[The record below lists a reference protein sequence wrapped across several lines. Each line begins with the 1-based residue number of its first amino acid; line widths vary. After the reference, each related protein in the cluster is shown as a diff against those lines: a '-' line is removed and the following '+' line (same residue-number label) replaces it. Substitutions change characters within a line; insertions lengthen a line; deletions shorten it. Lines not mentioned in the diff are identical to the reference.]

1 MLPYFRSMEAFF
13 DLSLPKS
20 WADLSDPQLLFFF
33 RQLATDK
40 PMAEIQTLCLCQ
52 WANVL
57 VRCRLYGSVYLVQHG
72 KQQATL
78 TLHQFVCAITALD
91 FLKSF
96 SPYPIRIRTIG
107 KVRPMEADF
116 QGVPFTGFISHRQ
129 HPLRMGFPRQLRP
142 LPSPLS
148 AHLCYRVL
156 LPPHRGYPIPSII
169 DIVNSIRLAKGNVF
183 AEWKQSDT
191 AKLFKDHGYKN
202 KKESSGYFF

>member
-13 DLSLPKS
+13 NLSLPKS

-78 TLHQFVCAITALD
+78 ILRQFVCAITAID
-91 FLKSF
+91 HLKSF
-96 SPYPIRIRTIG
+96 PPYTIRIRTFG
-107 KVRPMEADF
+107 KARPMEADF
-116 QGVPFTGFISHRQ
+116 QGVPFSSFISHRQ

-142 LPSPLS
+142 LQSSLPT
-148 AHLCYRVL
+148 HLRHRVL
-156 LPPHRGYPIPSII
+156 HPPHRGIPDAKHHGHGKHHPHGQRQHLQRMESI
-169 DIVNSIRLAKGNVF
+169 
-183 AEWKQSDT
+183 
-191 AKLFKDHGYKN
+191 
-202 KKESSGYFF
+202 

>member
-1 MLPYFRSMEAFF
+1 MFPYFRSMEAFF

-107 KVRPMEADF
+107 KARAMEADF
-116 QGVPFTGFISHRQ
+116 QGVPFSSFISHRQ
-129 HPLRMGFPRQLRP
+129 HPLRMGFSRQLRP
-142 LPSPLS
+142 LPSPLPT
-148 AHLCYRVL
+148 HLRHRVL
-156 LPPHRGYPIPSII
+156 HPPHRGI
-169 DIVNSIRLAKGNVF
+169 
-183 AEWKQSDT
+183 SDT
-191 AKLFKDHGYKN
+191 KHHRHREQHTF
-202 KKESSGYFF
+202 SQRQRIR

>member
-20 WADLSDPQLLFFF
+20 WADLSDPQHLFFF
-33 RQLATDK
+33 RQLVTDK

-96 SPYPIRIRTIG
+96 SQYPIRMG
-107 KVRPMEADF
+107 L
-116 QGVPFTGFISHRQ
+116 TGFGV
-129 HPLRMGFPRQLRP
+129 M
-142 LPSPLS
+142 
-148 AHLCYRVL
+148 A
-156 LPPHRGYPIPSII
+156 YPIVALCRGRPCKATNGI
-169 DIVNSIRLAKGNVF
+169 DFIG
-183 AEWKQSDT
+183 
-191 AKLFKDHGYKN
+191 
-202 KKESSGYFF
+202 

>member
-96 SPYPIRIRTIG
+96 PPYPIRIRTFG
-107 KVRPMEADF
+107 KARAIAADF
-116 QGVPFTGFISHRQ
+116 QGVPFSCFISHRQ
-129 HPLRMGFPRQLRP
+129 HPLRMGFPHQLRP
-142 LPSPLS
+142 LPSPLPT
-148 AHLCYRVL
+148 HLRHRVL
-156 LPPHRGYPIPSII
+156 HPPHRGI
-169 DIVNSIRLAKGNVF
+169 
-183 AEWKQSDT
+183 SDT
-191 AKLFKDHGYKN
+191 KHHRHLEQHTFSQGQRIR
-202 KKESSGYFF
+202 

>member
-1 MLPYFRSMEAFF
+1 MVLCWSI
-13 DLSLPKS
+13 
-20 WADLSDPQLLFFF
+20 SDPQLLFFF

-40 PMAEIQTLCLCQ
+40 PMAEIQALCLCQ

-107 KVRPMEADF
+107 KARAIVADF
-116 QGVPFTGFISHRQ
+116 HGVPFSSFISHRQ

-142 LPSPLS
+142 LPSPLPP
-148 AHLCYRVL
+148 HLRHRVL
-156 LPPHRGYPIPSII
+156 HPPHR
-169 DIVNSIRLAKGNVF
+169 
-183 AEWKQSDT
+183 
-191 AKLFKDHGYKN
+191 
-202 KKESSGYFF
+202 